1 MSKETIAE
9 MIKLYRKGNENILT
23 EIWIQMQPLIKNQA
37 RRTHFMEYDDAC
49 QEYSI
54 ALIEA
59 INKIQTYDTDGQ
71 CLKYIATCIKNK
83 FCFLYKRY
91 CSGVANEIFDDIV
104 IDDSDTSNT
113 YDDVV
118 FFADIADFIEKI
130 PSEVKRNI
138 ASLSILQQKSDAEIA
153 LQLGLSRQYINRIK
167 KELYRELSNLYK

>member
-1 MSKETIAE
+1 MLS
-9 MIKLYRKGNENILT
+9 L
-23 EIWIQMQPLIKNQA
+23 QA
-37 RRTHFMEYDDAC
+37 
-49 QEYSI
+49 
-54 ALIEA
+54 L
-59 INKIQTYDTDGQ
+59 
-71 CLKYIATCIKNK
+71 L
-83 FCFLYKRY
+83 LW
-91 CSGVANEIFDDIV
+91 VANEIFDDIV

-167 KELYRELSNLYK
+167 KELYYAGN